1 MASYCFA
8 SCQTVTR
15 GKPRNQFLEKFSDT
29 KIYAKTGISFCSPQM
44 KKDGPEQPVNEIPR
58 VSHGQYNP
66 VVTKDKEYGRPMIE
80 RGYDAQFDEG
90 QACESFR
97 S

>member
-1 MASYCFA
+1 
-8 SCQTVTR
+8 
-15 GKPRNQFLEKFSDT
+15 
-29 KIYAKTGISFCSPQM
+29 M

-80 RGYDAQFDEG
+80 RGYDAQYDEG
-90 QACESFR
+90 QA
-97 S
+97 